1 MKTWSER
8 DTVQSGRGL
17 YLEVDRVPCAAIF
30 LGGETLLIRMTYFCD
45 EQRCETKTMEF
56 ETVEAAKLA
65 AEMLT

>member
-17 YLEVDRVPCAAIF
+17 YLKVDRVPCAAVF
-30 LGGETLLIRMTYFCD
+30 LDGEILPVRMTYFCTP
-45 EQRCETKTMEF
+45 ERNETRTLEF